1 MRSGAAM
8 RDQAEIFAEWEA
20 GQASP
25 LVRALFAHAAEQLRP
40 RRIEDRPAAGA
51 EVEPFTRAELVAL
64 ASQIGAG
71 EQIDPTLAPRLARF
85 LQDAATGGKKAA
97 VAWVP
102 KATTGEV
109 QKGQSS
115 TSARVRRINLALH
128 HAVDPEQKM
137 SDKGRIA
144 HLRELWRDYSEK
156 RWPTHAVLKSRPP
169 SGPSNADPLLWQL
182 AKLPTKRRIL
192 SAKTIREYLR
202 RLFLK
207 TK

>member
-1 MRSGAAM
+1 M
-8 RDQAEIFAEWEA
+8 RDDAEILAEWRA
-20 GQASP
+20 GNASP
-25 LVRALFAHAAEQLRP
+25 QVRALFAHAAEQLRP

-71 EQIDPTLAPRLARF
+71 EQIDPALAPRLARF
-85 LQDAATGGKKAA
+85 LKDAATGGKKAA

-115 TSARVRRINLALH
+115 TAALVRQINLALH
-128 HAVDPEQKM
+128 HAVDPPQTM
-137 SDKGRIA
+137 SEDGRIA

-192 SAKTIREYLR
+192 SAKTMREYQR
-202 RLFLK
+202 HLFDK
-207 TK
+207 PK